1 MKLEALSGRTIKVI
15 DSIAESPDGKRFKF
29 GSPVYK
35 EPIKPTFETIS
46 EFPVPDTGKDD
57 KGSILDKIGRDT
69 KRTAFFDE
77 RI

>member
-1 MKLEALSGRTIKVI
+1 MKLEALSGRTIKVR
-15 DSIAESPDGKRFKF
+15 DYFAESPEGKRFRF

-35 EPIKPTFETIS
+35 EPIKPTFETIT
-46 EFPVPDTGKDD
+46 EFHLPDDGKDD
-57 KGSILDKIGRDT
+57 KGSILDRINRDG